1 LFLPKSGPRSL
12 FAVVRGYLVEHV
24 IELVRCEWRK
34 GGHPHSGSA
43 DGDFR
48 GGRSSFGTGQRGA
61 LGGET
66 ELATE
71 VMLREGHS
79 RLLFVLI
86 EVEKEKG

>member
-1 LFLPKSGPRSL
+1 LR
-12 FAVVRGYLVEHV
+12 
-24 IELVRCEWRK
+24 
-34 GGHPHSGSA
+34 
-43 DGDFR
+43 
-48 GGRSSFGTGQRGA
+48 TGERGA
-61 LGGET
+61 LGRET

>member
-1 LFLPKSGPRSL
+1 
-12 FAVVRGYLVEHV
+12 VV
-24 IELVRCEWRK
+24 ELVRCEGRK

-43 DGDFR
+43 DRDFR
-48 GGRSSFGTGQRGA
+48 GGRSSLRTGERGA
-61 LGGET
+61 LGRET